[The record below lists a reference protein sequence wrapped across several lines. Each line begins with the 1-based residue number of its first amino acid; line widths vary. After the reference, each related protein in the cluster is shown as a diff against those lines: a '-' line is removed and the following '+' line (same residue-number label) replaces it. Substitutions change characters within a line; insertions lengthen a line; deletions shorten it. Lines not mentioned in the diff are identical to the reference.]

1 MRYVVFSCA
10 LRLILDEFE
19 YLTQLFG
26 FCEQKEIER
35 LTMDA
40 RDKKDAMLLA
50 QSQVKDAESLALATK
65 REAERLNKEAEDA
78 QMSAAAAASMQDNG
92 SNQHHMTLSSQQ
104 SPRYDIPGSGGMMPM
119 QVYDNPGATGID
131 YSNPFG

>member
-1 MRYVVFSCA
+1 
-10 LRLILDEFE
+10 
-19 YLTQLFG
+19 
-26 FCEQKEIER
+26 
-35 LTMDA
+35 MDA